1 MADKKEL
8 AVLAE
13 NIVSSVT
20 KKVEG
25 LEKAGMQ
32 FAKDFNPINA
42 L

>member
-25 LEKAGMQ
+25 LEKSR
-32 FAKDFNPINA
+32 NA
-42 L
+42 ICKRL